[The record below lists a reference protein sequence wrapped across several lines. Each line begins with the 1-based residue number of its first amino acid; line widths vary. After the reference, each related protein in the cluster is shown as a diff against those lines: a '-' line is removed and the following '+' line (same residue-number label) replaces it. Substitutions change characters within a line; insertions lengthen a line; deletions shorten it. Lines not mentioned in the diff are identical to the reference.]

1 MQPALNHQGEQLW
14 RRFKQHLQWSDH
26 FALVFIFNADPR
38 VTEIF
43 RGRLAEIYRMRVTQL
58 RSLEVQA
65 PAALASEVLPRLLS
79 PDSYADAPH
88 WLDLSLYSGDEWQA
102 ARLNFLARLNEQR
115 EKLRRTLSRP
125 LILILPASEREQVKA
140 LVPDLWAIRDLSLD
154 SSSELLATTAT
165 TVPEQE
171 PPADLAAMAEFPFTE
186 YEQSQLAEWERA
198 SAKGGTERGVLLAG
212 DAALSACLRRGR
224 YAKAEQIAEAILS
237 IARAR
242 RAAVGETPEALRDL
256 SVSLDN
262 VGGVAQALGQWE
274 VAAQAYEEGLQISR
288 NLLAAVGETPEALR
302 GLSISLDK
310 VGGVAEALGQWQAAR
325 NAYDEGLRIAAAL
338 CRAFPDMDNYHQL
351 RSHFEQRL
359 AQMVP

>member
-1 MQPALNHQGEQLW
+1 
-14 RRFKQHLQWSDH
+14 
-26 FALVFIFNADPR
+26 
-38 VTEIF
+38 
-43 RGRLAEIYRMRVTQL
+43 MRVTQL

-154 SSSELLATTAT
+154 SSAELLATTAT

-198 SAKGGTERGVLLAG
+198 SAKGGMERGVLLAG
-212 DAALSACLRRGR
+212 DAALAACLRRGR
-224 YAKAEQIAEAILS
+224 YAKAGQIAEASLS
-237 IARAR
+237 IARALR
-242 RAAVGETPEALRDL
+242 AAVGETPEALRDLSISLDNVGRVAQALGRWQAAAQVYEESLQIRRDVRAAVGETPEALRDLSISLNNVGRVAEALGRWEAAAQAYEEGLQISRDVRAAVGETPEALRDL
-256 SVSLDN
+256 SV
-262 VGGVAQALGQWE
+262 
-274 VAAQAYEEGLQISR
+274 
-288 NLLAAVGETPEALR
+288 
-302 GLSISLDK
+302 SLDK

-359 AQMVP
+359 AQLAP